1 MARLDVAGDELI
13 LHVGFFERL
22 GGFVRGDAHIPLTA
36 VRRAWAVDNPWEEL
50 RGIRSPGTGWP
61 RGVALGTWRFSGGK
75 DFVAVY
81 GRRKPGVVVDLVG
94 VDFARLI
101 VTTPEPEAVAEEI
114 SRAARSPLSPQA

>member
-1 MARLDVAGDELI
+1 VARLDIAGDELI
-13 LHVGFFERL
+13 LHVSALERL

-36 VRRAWAVDNPWEEL
+36 VRRARAVESPWPEL

-61 RGVALGTWRFSGGK
+61 RRIALGTWRFSGGK

-81 GRRKPGVVVDLVG
+81 GKGPAVVVDLAG

-101 VTTPEPEAVAEEI
+101 VSTRDADAVAAEI
-114 SRAARSPLSPQA
+114 ERYA

>member
-13 LHVGFFERL
+13 LHLSGLERL

-36 VRRAWAVDNPWEEL
+36 VRGARAVEDPWKEL
-50 RGIRSPGTGWP
+50 RGLRSPGIGWS
-61 RGVALGTWRFSGGK
+61 RRIALGTWRFSGGR

-81 GRRKPGVVVDLVG
+81 RKGPGVVVDLVG

-101 VTTPEPEAVAEEI
+101 ISTPDAEAVAAEVDRNAMFG
-114 SRAARSPLSPQA
+114 RAF